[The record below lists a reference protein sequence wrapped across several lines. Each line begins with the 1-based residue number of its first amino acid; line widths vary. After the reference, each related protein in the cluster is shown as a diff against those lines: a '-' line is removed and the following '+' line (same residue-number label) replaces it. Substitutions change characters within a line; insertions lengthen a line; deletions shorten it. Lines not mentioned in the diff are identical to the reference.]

1 MKVAYGKLVQHVK
14 ENPSPVYLFSGEE
27 GFLKDELLKQ
37 IISAIPL
44 EPVSFN
50 YDVFY
55 GGENSGAEIVSRAL
69 TFPFGASR
77 RLIVV
82 KSAKLLAEED
92 REKLLSYLES
102 PPEFTLLIL
111 SADIKSTQA
120 GFFGKV
126 ARRSV
131 EIDFKTM
138 YDNEIVPWLKNRA
151 NGLGKRLGFRA
162 AYELKEHTGTNLRQL
177 TNELEKLS
185 VQVGERKEIEVED
198 VRLSVGESRIR
209 TGFELADAIGN
220 KREAAALNV
229 LSSLIEQG
237 KSAPE
242 IIGLLAWQF
251 RRIWKTKIRME
262 AGLGHGEIA
271 KALNIP
277 GFAVR
282 GLAAQAKR
290 FSHSKLEES
299 FSLLLKTDIGTK
311 SGEIR
316 PLALELLVIRLCRD

>member
-1 MKVAYGKLVQHVK
+1 MRVAYGKLVQHIK
-14 ENPSPVYLFSGEE
+14 ENPSPVYLLSGEE
-27 GFLKDELLKQ
+27 GFLKEELLKQ

-69 TFPFGASR
+69 TFPFGPSR

-82 KSAKLLAEED
+82 KSAKLLTEED
-92 REKLLSYLES
+92 KEKLLSYLES
-102 PPEFTLLIL
+102 PSENTLLIL
-111 SADIKSTQA
+111 AADMKSTQT
-120 GFFGKV
+120 GFFGKA
-126 ARRSV
+126 ARLGV

-138 YDNEIVPWLKNRA
+138 YDNEIMPWLRKRA
-151 NGLGKRLGFRA
+151 DSMGKCLSFRA
-162 AYELKEHTGTNLRQL
+162 AYELKEHAGTNLRQL

-185 VQVGERKEIEVED
+185 VQVGGRKEIEVED

-220 KREAAALNV
+220 KKEAAALSV

-251 RRIWKTKIRME
+251 RRIWGTKIRME
-262 AGLGHGEIA
+262 TGLGHGEIA
-271 KALNIP
+271 KALKIP

-282 GLAAQAKR
+282 GLVAQARK
-290 FSHSKLEES
+290 FSHIKLEES
-299 FSLLLKTDIGTK
+299 FSLLLKTDVGTK

-316 PLALELLVIRLCRD
+316 SLSLELLVIRLCRD